1 MARSVALRGASFKA
15 TREDHLDDLKQQ
27 LTLMEEARIRREAAD
42 ALFKALGPGHK
53 ATKEARLAL
62 AKAIVDAQDVEH
74 YNEAIGI
81 INEALDDRGSAL
93 ESGNE
98 LEISKAIGADKACLA
113 IALYGTL
120 LSLTGDH
127 KQLVDFIDMVDESG
141 MLASMRDEEAESV
154 DWWKDLSEMRID
166 SLFELGQDD
175 DALDNLWAY
184 TDQMNAMYPPT
195 SDEFINHALDVLDFI
210 SGRELDAEVVAD
222 DFDVHVLSPIEAGLD
237 EDSRMLASEVF
248 DEVPEQFKKEM
259 QLMHS
264 YNELTREELVL
275 NMHYVLRLPLDEGT
289 VDDILAGFNEAKSF
303 FDEYRE
309 DGGLPA
315 IEDKAQEVL
324 DSKLN
329 DLADAIDKLADA
341 YSKCPSTL
349 TDDEVGVVLDA
360 LEPVMDKFEDF
371 NELRAE
377 ALSILT
383 NILRSYMD
391 ACDEDGWDEGDEEE
405 AWDEDEDDDDFIQA
419 DEDDEPWND
428 DGK

>member
-81 INEALDDRGSAL
+81 INESLDDRGTAL

-98 LEISKAIGADKACLA
+98 LELSKAIGADKACLA

-120 LSLTGDH
+120 LSLSGDH

-184 TDQMNAMYPPT
+184 TDQMNAIYPPT

-210 SGRELDAEVVAD
+210 SGRELDAEAVAD

-315 IEDKAQEVL
+315 LGDKTQEVL

-329 DLADAIDKLADA
+329 DLVDAIDKLADA
-341 YSKCPSTL
+341 YYKCPATL
-349 TDDEVGVVLDA
+349 ADDEVGVVLDA

-377 ALSILT
+377 AISILT
-383 NILRSYMD
+383 NILRSYMN
-391 ACDEDGWDEGDEEE
+391 ACDEDGWDEGDDEE

-419 DEDDEPWND
+419 DEDDDSWDD

>member
-1 MARSVALRGASFKA
+1 MQPYAPRSGAVLSAVRLHGGKIFLPFDDALLDGGNDVLHRDDGI
-15 TREDHLDDLKQQ
+15 HLDAILVEGFPDGGLF
-27 LTLMEEARIRREAAD
+27 AR
-42 ALFKALGPGHK
+42 ALLLAVDGDDH
-53 ATKEARLAL
+53 RL
-62 AKAIVDAQDVEH
+62 DVH
-74 YNEAIGI
+74 
-81 INEALDDRGSAL
+81 LR
-93 ESGNE
+93 
-98 LEISKAIGADKACLA
+98 
-113 IALYGTL
+113 
-120 LSLTGDH
+120 
-127 KQLVDFIDMVDESG
+127 FF
-141 MLASMRDEEAESV
+141 
-154 DWWKDLSEMRID
+154 
-166 SLFELGQDD
+166 FELGQDD

-184 TDQMNAMYPPT
+184 TDQMNAIYPPT

-210 SGRELDAEVVAD
+210 SGRELDAEAVAD

-315 IEDKAQEVL
+315 LGDKTQEVL

-341 YSKCPSTL
+341 YYKCPATL

-377 ALSILT
+377 AISILT
-383 NILRSYMD
+383 NILRSYMN
-391 ACDEDGWDEGDEEE
+391 ACDEDGWDEGDDEE

-419 DEDDEPWND
+419 DEDDDSWDD